1 MKKFARGCATVF
13 LLCFTGYIIYL
24 NAALSYEPRFETSAG
39 NVVINDD
46 LLCQLRFLKDATHG
60 GAANEMQQYYPEGYV
75 FMNAI
80 YGLSWC
86 ELAAHLP
93 HTSPVYK
100 EAHSEIQWSWEEVTS
115 DQGKRIF
122 DPSLQIPY
130 GVFYTGWNNYLLG
143 KKLSVEPAEKRD
155 TTELKFYH
163 AQCRTIAAVIDSTPF
178 PESYPFAAWP
188 GDATVA
194 VASLAVHDKL
204 FVPEFQ
210 ATTRKWIENVKHHLD
225 TSGLIPHSVHSGSG
239 KTKEIAKGSSQSLIL
254 NFLPE
259 IDSVFAREQFALF
272 KMKFLDSR
280 FGLPGIREV
289 RNGLSGGEDI
299 DSGPVIFNIGGAAS
313 VVGLRTMALYGETT
327 AAVGLRNSIE
337 AFGMAMESD
346 GKKKYLFGKLPM
358 ADAFIA
364 WANSTEPVKSKMLVA
379 EESWKGRFRL
389 SALLAIL
396 FMAGLMIWMWKSS
409 IKTFLRRKA
418 TS

>member
-1 MKKFARGCATVF
+1 
-13 LLCFTGYIIYL
+13 
-24 NAALSYEPRFETSAG
+24 
-39 NVVINDD
+39 
-46 LLCQLRFLKDATHG
+46 
-60 GAANEMQQYYPEGYV
+60 
-75 FMNAI
+75 
-80 YGLSWC
+80 
-86 ELAAHLP
+86 
-93 HTSPVYK
+93 
-100 EAHSEIQWSWEEVTS
+100 
-115 DQGKRIF
+115 
-122 DPSLQIPY
+122 
-130 GVFYTGWNNYLLG
+130 
-143 KKLSVEPAEKRD
+143 
-155 TTELKFYH
+155 
-163 AQCRTIAAVIDSTPF
+163 
-178 PESYPFAAWP
+178 
-188 GDATVA
+188 
-194 VASLAVHDKL
+194 
-204 FVPEFQ
+204 
-210 ATTRKWIENVKHHLD
+210 
-225 TSGLIPHSVHSGSG
+225 
-239 KTKEIAKGSSQSLIL
+239 
-254 NFLPE
+254 
-259 IDSVFAREQFALF
+259 
-272 KMKFLDSR
+272 MKFLDSR